1 MAKKKF
7 LKTVAAL
14 GAIGVASKIAYDKYK
29 EVSARFEQEENDS
42 ISDEVRKYNAI
53 FGNKVVEVND
63 EVFTGCEVKA
73 IASNVVIDLGLAIFE
88 KDVYI
93 DFSSKCSNVTIV
105 IPEGVNTACDVE
117 NHASRVNNL
126 IENVEED
133 GIHTVYVIGTAVC
146 SNIEIVPVNFYVDDD
161 DDYEDIDSDDSLP
174 ENESGEPVSDD
185 NSESADEADN
195 DDAQEDLAAASEND
209 DLEKMDDP
217 DAEEDLCKLD
227 GTEELTVEEVSK

>member
-73 IASNVVIDLGLAIFE
+73 IASNVSISQA
-88 KDVYI
+88 
-93 DFSSKCSNVTIV
+93 N
-105 IPEGVNTACDVE
+105 
-117 NHASRVNNL
+117 
-126 IENVEED
+126 
-133 GIHTVYVIGTAVC
+133 AVM
-146 SNIEIVPVNFYVDDD
+146 
-161 DDYEDIDSDDSLP
+161 LP
-174 ENESGEPVSDD
+174 LLF
-185 NSESADEADN
+185 
-195 DDAQEDLAAASEND
+195 Q
-209 DLEKMDDP
+209 K
-217 DAEEDLCKLD
+217 
-227 GTEELTVEEVSK
+227 ELTQHVMWRIMPAV